1 MSDAGN
7 IFLELKSQLKICA
20 FKVSNGADR
29 TEIHDQLVD
38 AIVNLNKL
46 EAQMTTSGS
55 TKKATIALSDTSEI
69 NKVARRL
76 KLWAKRK
83 DQKNTQILM
92 AYLDLR
98 RSGQTTITESQLAN
112 AVNDPAFAT
121 NFIQMKIIADRNHGK
136 IFDQRGELVTIWP
149 PVEEIIG
156 EFERTVFPN

>member
-1 MSDAGN
+1 MSDAEN
-7 IFLELKSQLKICA
+7 IFLELKSQLKACA
-20 FKVSNGADR
+20 FKVSNGTDR

-38 AIVNLNKL
+38 AIVNLNRL
-46 EAQMTTSGS
+46 EAQMTTSEGA
-55 TKKATIALSDTSEI
+55 KKAIAAASNTTEI

-76 KLWAKRK
+76 KLWARRK

-98 RSGQTTITESQLAN
+98 RSGSSAITESQLAN

-136 IFDQRGELVTIWP
+136 IFDQQGDVVTIWP
-149 PVEEIIG
+149 PVEEMIG
-156 EFERTVFPN
+156 EFERMVFPK